1 MEYSDALQAL
11 ENATG
16 RLNELTKMKNQLEDR
31 SKALSDVIAKVS
43 EQRRKQQ
50 TGEKLQAQMEN
61 ADEVLET
68 AQAKQ
73 DEAKKRYSEA
83 SGKCVSLERELEKLD
98 ESWNEVYMPYY
109 VENSNSD
116 AANSNVDEQNLNLD
130 DVNSILKNENA
141 NVEKILDMEGEFLG
155 LKELLDKENSDLG
168 DKEALLKTYRNSM
181 DKCVKA
187 IEYRGSSFDEI
198 KAKVDNGEIENFG
211 QSRMY
216 EIKDEINGALASTS
230 AKRGELDSLNA
241 MMNRLAGSIE
251 HGIGKI
257 KENYG
262 EYEKITCA
270 NPEEYIRQHKNQAD
284 SIAENIKNVKAEL
297 AKIDKEQKD
306 IYVWDKDLERIITNA
321 GMTVPSEDEVEKLVR
336 NENSNVTPSEI
347 ESDIAGEAF
356 DYKNIDISSYEG
368 VAKDYDRLLKQISR
382 KKDEFEKRRSTLANL
397 LEGFGAGQ
405 LADEIRDTLEM
416 PSTGAETLS
425 MAERLNET
433 TGLIALEKERVS
445 KGIADME
452 RIKDNFE
459 NRCIQTCCNIKTD
472 LDRLPRLSTI
482 RMGEETISIVG
493 LSIPYVPEDSYK
505 ERMSAYID
513 ETVDMAESFPTQDE
527 RLRYIRNRLTW
538 KRMFSVIVTD
548 MNSIRVNL
556 YKRERIKD
564 QSRYLRY
571 EEAVGSTGQS
581 QGIYIQ
587 FLIAVINYISSI
599 NAAGNAGVI
608 GKTIFIDNPFGAAK
622 DIYIWEPIF
631 ELLKTNH
638 VQLIVP
644 ARGATPAITGRFDV
658 NYVLGQKMT
667 DGRQTTVVV
676 DYYSKTDVSKM
687 EYTRMD
693 YEQTSLFFE

>member
-1 MEYSDALQAL
+1 
-11 ENATG
+11 
-16 RLNELTKMKNQLEDR
+16 MKNQLEER
-31 SKALSDVIAKVS
+31 ARALADVMAKMS
-43 EQRRKQQ
+43 EQRQIQ
-50 TGEKLQAQMEN
+50 ETGEKLQAQMEK
-61 ADEVLET
+61 ADEVL
-68 AQAKQ
+68 AGALSKQ

-109 VENSNSD
+109 VEETSGASAPAGDENSNSD
-116 AANSNVDEQNLNLD
+116 VENSNVDEQNLNLD

-187 IEYRGSSFDEI
+187 IEYRGSSFEEI
-198 KAKVDNGEIENFG
+198 KAKVDNGEIENLG

-230 AKRGELDSLNA
+230 AKRSELDSLNA

-262 EYEKITCA
+262 EYEKVSCA

-284 SIAENIKNVKAEL
+284 SIAENIKSVKGAL

-321 GMTVPSEDEVEKLVR
+321 GMTVPSEEEVEKLVK
-336 NENSNVTPSEI
+336 NENSNVTASEI
-347 ESDIAGEAF
+347 ESDIAEKAV

-368 VAKDYDRLLKQISR
+368 VARDYDRLLKQISR
-382 KKDEFEKRRSTLANL
+382 KKDEFEKRRSTLSNL
-397 LEGFGAGQ
+397 LEGYGAGQ

-416 PSTGAETLS
+416 PSDSGATLS

-452 RIKDNFE
+452 RIKDNLE

-493 LSIPYVPEDSYK
+493 LSIPYVSEDSYK

-513 ETVDMAESFPTQDE
+513 ETVDMAESFPTQEE

-599 NAAGNAGVI
+599 NAVGNAGIV

-676 DYYSKTDVSKM
+676 DYYSKTNVSKM

>member
-1 MEYSDALQAL
+1 
-11 ENATG
+11 
-16 RLNELTKMKNQLEDR
+16 
-31 SKALSDVIAKVS
+31 
-43 EQRRKQQ
+43 
-50 TGEKLQAQMEN
+50 
-61 ADEVLET
+61 
-68 AQAKQ
+68 
-73 DEAKKRYSEA
+73 
-83 SGKCVSLERELEKLD
+83 
-98 ESWNEVYMPYY
+98 MPYY

-116 AANSNVDEQNLNLD
+116 VENSNVDEQNLNLD

-187 IEYRGSSFDEI
+187 IEYRGSSFEEI
-198 KAKVDNGEIENFG
+198 KAKVDNGEIENLG

-262 EYEKITCA
+262 EYEKISCA

-284 SIAENIKNVKAEL
+284 SIAENIKSVKGAL

-321 GMTVPSEDEVEKLVR
+321 GMTVPSEEEVEKLVK
-336 NENSNVTPSEI
+336 NENSNVTASEI
-347 ESDIAGEAF
+347 ESDIAEKAV

-368 VAKDYDRLLKQISR
+368 VARDYDRLLKQISR
-382 KKDEFEKRRSTLANL
+382 KKDEFEKRRSTLSNL
-397 LEGFGAGQ
+397 LEGYGAGQ

-416 PSTGAETLS
+416 PSDSGATLS

-493 LSIPYVPEDSYK
+493 LSIPYVSEDSYK

-513 ETVDMAESFPTQDE
+513 ETVDMAESFPTQEE

-599 NAAGNAGVI
+599 NAAGNAGIV

-693 YEQTSLFFE
+693 YEQTSLFFDDTRVKNS

>member
-1 MEYSDALQAL
+1 
-11 ENATG
+11 
-16 RLNELTKMKNQLEDR
+16 
-31 SKALSDVIAKVS
+31 
-43 EQRRKQQ
+43 
-50 TGEKLQAQMEN
+50 
-61 ADEVLET
+61 
-68 AQAKQ
+68 
-73 DEAKKRYSEA
+73 
-83 SGKCVSLERELEKLD
+83 
-98 ESWNEVYMPYY
+98 
-109 VENSNSD
+109 
-116 AANSNVDEQNLNLD
+116 
-130 DVNSILKNENA
+130 
-141 NVEKILDMEGEFLG
+141 
-155 LKELLDKENSDLG
+155 
-168 DKEALLKTYRNSM
+168 
-181 DKCVKA
+181 
-187 IEYRGSSFDEI
+187 
-198 KAKVDNGEIENFG
+198 
-211 QSRMY
+211 MY

-257 KENYG
+257 RENYG
-262 EYEKITCA
+262 EYEKISCA

-284 SIAENIKNVKAEL
+284 SIAENIKSVKAEL

-306 IYVWDKDLERIITNA
+306 IYVWDKDLERIITSA
-321 GMTVPSEDEVEKLVR
+321 GMTVPSEEEVEKLVK
-336 NENSNVTPSEI
+336 NENSNVTASEI
-347 ESDIAGEAF
+347 ESDIAGEIF

-397 LEGFGAGQ
+397 LEGYGAGQ

-416 PSTGAETLS
+416 PSESGETLS

-493 LSIPYVPEDSYK
+493 LSIPYVPEDAYK

-513 ETVDMAESFPTQDE
+513 ETVDMAESFPTQEE

-599 NAAGNAGVI
+599 NAAGNAGIV

-676 DYYSKTDVSKM
+676 DYYSKTDVAKM

>member
-1 MEYSDALQAL
+1 
-11 ENATG
+11 
-16 RLNELTKMKNQLEDR
+16 
-31 SKALSDVIAKVS
+31 
-43 EQRRKQQ
+43 
-50 TGEKLQAQMEN
+50 
-61 ADEVLET
+61 
-68 AQAKQ
+68 
-73 DEAKKRYSEA
+73 
-83 SGKCVSLERELEKLD
+83 
-98 ESWNEVYMPYY
+98 
-109 VENSNSD
+109 
-116 AANSNVDEQNLNLD
+116 
-130 DVNSILKNENA
+130 
-141 NVEKILDMEGEFLG
+141 
-155 LKELLDKENSDLG
+155 
-168 DKEALLKTYRNSM
+168 M

-198 KAKVDNGEIENFG
+198 KAKVESGEIENLG

-216 EIKDEINGALASTS
+216 EIKDEINVALASTS

-241 MMNRLAGSIE
+241 MMNRLEGSIE
-251 HGIGKI
+251 HGIGKL

-284 SIAENIKNVKAEL
+284 SIAENIKSVKGEL

-321 GMTVPSEDEVEKLVR
+321 GMTLPSEEEVQKLVK
-336 NENSNVTPSEI
+336 NENSNVTTSEI
-347 ESDIAGEAF
+347 ESDIAEKAV

-368 VAKDYDRLLKQISR
+368 VAKDYDRLLKQILR
-382 KKDEFEKRRSTLANL
+382 KKDEFEKRKVTLSNL
-397 LEGFGAGQ
+397 LEGYGAGQ

-425 MAERLNET
+425 MADRLNET

-493 LSIPYVPEDSYK
+493 LSIPYVAEDSYK

-513 ETVDMAESFPTQDE
+513 ETVDMAESFPTQEE

-587 FLIAVINYISSI
+587 FLIAIINYISSI
-599 NAAGNAGVI
+599 NAAGNAGII

-676 DYYSKTDVSKM
+676 DYYSKTNVSKM

>member
-1 MEYSDALQAL
+1 
-11 ENATG
+11 
-16 RLNELTKMKNQLEDR
+16 
-31 SKALSDVIAKVS
+31 
-43 EQRRKQQ
+43 
-50 TGEKLQAQMEN
+50 
-61 ADEVLET
+61 
-68 AQAKQ
+68 
-73 DEAKKRYSEA
+73 
-83 SGKCVSLERELEKLD
+83 
-98 ESWNEVYMPYY
+98 
-109 VENSNSD
+109 
-116 AANSNVDEQNLNLD
+116 
-130 DVNSILKNENA
+130 
-141 NVEKILDMEGEFLG
+141 
-155 LKELLDKENSDLG
+155 
-168 DKEALLKTYRNSM
+168 
-181 DKCVKA
+181 
-187 IEYRGSSFDEI
+187 
-198 KAKVDNGEIENFG
+198 
-211 QSRMY
+211 
-216 EIKDEINGALASTS
+216 
-230 AKRGELDSLNA
+230 
-241 MMNRLAGSIE
+241 
-251 HGIGKI
+251 
-257 KENYG
+257 
-262 EYEKITCA
+262 
-270 NPEEYIRQHKNQAD
+270 
-284 SIAENIKNVKAEL
+284 
-297 AKIDKEQKD
+297 
-306 IYVWDKDLERIITNA
+306 
-321 GMTVPSEDEVEKLVR
+321 
-336 NENSNVTPSEI
+336 
-347 ESDIAGEAF
+347 
-356 DYKNIDISSYEG
+356 
-368 VAKDYDRLLKQISR
+368 
-382 KKDEFEKRRSTLANL
+382 
-397 LEGFGAGQ
+397 
-405 LADEIRDTLEM
+405 
-416 PSTGAETLS
+416 

-493 LSIPYVPEDSYK
+493 LSIPYVSEDSYK

-513 ETVDMAESFPTQDE
+513 ETVDMAESFPTQEE

-587 FLIAVINYISSI
+587 FLIAIINYISSI
-599 NAAGNAGVI
+599 NAAGNAGII

-676 DYYSKTDVSKM
+676 DYYSKTNVSKM

>member
-1 MEYSDALQAL
+1 
-11 ENATG
+11 
-16 RLNELTKMKNQLEDR
+16 
-31 SKALSDVIAKVS
+31 
-43 EQRRKQQ
+43 
-50 TGEKLQAQMEN
+50 
-61 ADEVLET
+61 
-68 AQAKQ
+68 
-73 DEAKKRYSEA
+73 
-83 SGKCVSLERELEKLD
+83 
-98 ESWNEVYMPYY
+98 
-109 VENSNSD
+109 
-116 AANSNVDEQNLNLD
+116 
-130 DVNSILKNENA
+130 
-141 NVEKILDMEGEFLG
+141 MEGEFLG

-187 IEYRGSSFDEI
+187 IEYRGSSFEEI
-198 KAKVDNGEIENFG
+198 KAKVDNGEIENLG

-241 MMNRLAGSIE
+241 MMNRLEGSIE
-251 HGIGKI
+251 HGIGKL

-284 SIAENIKNVKAEL
+284 SIAENIKSVKGEL

-321 GMTVPSEDEVEKLVR
+321 GMTVPSEEEVEKLVK
-336 NENSNVTPSEI
+336 NENSNVTASEI
-347 ESDIAGEAF
+347 ESDIAEKAV

-368 VAKDYDRLLKQISR
+368 VARDYDRLLKQISR
-382 KKDEFEKRRSTLANL
+382 KKDEFEKRRSTLSNL
-397 LEGFGAGQ
+397 LEGYGAGQ

-416 PSTGAETLS
+416 PSDSGATLS

-493 LSIPYVPEDSYK
+493 LSIPYVSEDSYK

-513 ETVDMAESFPTQDE
+513 ETVDMAESFPTQEE

-599 NAAGNAGVI
+599 NAAGNAGIV

-676 DYYSKTDVSKM
+676 DYYSKTDVAKM